1 MDTITQEF
9 KRKAYS
15 EILDWKER
23 LADKTALLVEGAR
36 RVGKTHLVSRF
47 MREEYESCT
56 D

>member
-9 KRKAYS
+9 KRKAYQ

-47 MREEYESCT
+47 MREEYES
-56 D
+56 